1 MENTLKINYRTSS
14 GSGRFEISLAILPCT
29 VKDFNIILG
38 MVNRSND
45 PAAHVELINVY
56 IKNQVENLKKDRG
69 LCNPERDQ
77 KAIAKIN
84 GTIKKYIALNDLLVK
99 EYGAE
104 KISDTDAGVKIK
116 AADIYTLKHNNGE
129 KYAEKITGFMF
140 EKGGYIF
147 DGYKAGSGR
156 YTRYIILLHG
166 TGQQVAEASGKNEM
180 PAAIT
185 PRILEALKNVD
196 IKKAREYFRPFM
208 DAAGYT
214 YDENTN
220 ENTSE
225 SKSENTNESASE
237 KTSENTNDNK
247 EGETMKANTSKNY
260 FSGVKNLEDLR
271 KVYRD
276 LLKANHPDN
285 GGSTEATQAINAAYK
300 EAFDLLKSGAKLDDE
315 KEKLKW
321 NEAEDEAIREAL
333 YKVIHLDGLNIEIIG
348 CWIWIDGNTYNARE
362 ALKDAG
368 FAWSKARHKWHFA
381 PYEKK
386 YYKGSKK
393 PFEQLRE
400 MYGSQEIESEKT
412 EKITE

>member
-1 MENTLKINYRTSS
+1 MENTLKISYRTSS

-45 PAAHVELINVY
+45 PAALVDVINDY
-56 IKNQVENLKKDRG
+56 MKNQVETLKKDRG
-69 LCNPERDQ
+69 LCNPERDR

-116 AADIYTLKHNNGE
+116 SADIYSLKHNNGE

-156 YTRYIILLHG
+156 YARYIILLHG

-185 PRILEALKNVD
+185 PRILEALENVD
-196 IKKAREYFRPFM
+196 IKKAREYFKPFM

-220 ENTSE
+220 ENST
-225 SKSENTNESASE
+225 ENNT
-237 KTSENTNDNK
+237 ENNTENK
-247 EGETMKANTSKNY
+247 EGETMKEHTTKANGY
-260 FSGVKNLEDLR
+260 FTGIKNLEDLR
-271 KVYRD
+271 KAYRD

-285 GGSTEATQAINAAYK
+285 GGSTEATQEINAAYK
-300 EAFDLLKSGAKLDDE
+300 EAFELLKSGAKLDDE
-315 KEKLKW
+315 KEKMKW
-321 NEAEDEAIREAL
+321 SDAEDELIREAL
-333 YKVIHLDGLNIEIIG
+333 YKVIHLDGLNIEIVG

-362 ALKDAG
+362 VLKGAG
-368 FAWSKARHKWHFA
+368 FQWSKARRKWHFA

-393 PFEQLRE
+393 PWEQICRE
-400 MYGSQEIESEKT
+400 YGSQEIESEKT
-412 EKITE
+412 EKIA